1 MPSKASDLAQT
12 VQAMRPMI
20 PAKNFEISG
29 RFYADL
35 GFQPNMLTDGLAE
48 MSLGA
53 FSFILQDYYVR
64 EWADNVVMHMRVSDV
79 ALWWNHIVALDLS
92 ARYGVRTK
100 APQLEE
106 WGLVAGMVDPS
117 GVLWRIAE
125 TPDSQSV

>member
-12 VQAMRPMI
+12 VQAMCPMI
-20 PAKNFEISG
+20 PAKGFKISR

-64 EWADNVVMHMRVSDV
+64 EWADNFVMHMRVSDV
-79 ALWWNHIVALDLS
+79 AFWWILS
-92 ARYGVRTK
+92 LPSVFRLAM
-100 APQLEE
+100 
-106 WGLVAGMVDPS
+106 GLGRKLPS
-117 GVLWRIAE
+117 WKNG
-125 TPDSQSV
+125 T

>member
-12 VQAMRPMI
+12 VQAMCQMV
-20 PAKNFEISG
+20 PAKNFEISR

-48 MSLGA
+48 ISLGA
-53 FSFILQDYYVR
+53 FSFILQDYHVR

-100 APQLEE
+100 ASS
-106 WGLVAGMVDPS
+106 AGRMGS
-117 GVLWRIAE
+117 SRRNG
-125 TPDSQSV
+125 

>member
-1 MPSKASDLAQT
+1 VPSKTSDLAQT

-20 PAKNFEISG
+20 PAKNFEISR

-64 EWADNVVMHMRVSDV
+64 EWADNVVMHIRVSDV
-79 ALWWNHIVALDLS
+79 ALWWNRIRLL
-92 ARYGVRTK
+92 ARK
-100 APQLEE
+100 ATRGRLQPY
-106 WGLVAGMVDPS
+106 
-117 GVLWRIAE
+117 
-125 TPDSQSV
+125 T